1 MEKNLSFTPL
11 ISREDFYLIIQQS
24 LQGHFPGGVLLLI
37 DEVSEFLR
45 SRSEI
50 DVNSEDIRFLQFL
63 GEWNL
68 PLNCWTA
75 LSMQEDI
82 EEISRASE
90 AALNKIRDRFNNR
103 IYLSTTTYSKSPR
116 SIFRSQVL
124 SMSSE
129 IRSGMASVTKNFRGV
144 SCHGQCSMTSRS

>member
-24 LQGHFPGGVLLLI
+24 LQQHFPGGILLLI

-45 SRSEI
+45 SRAEL
-50 DVNSEDIRFLQFL
+50 DVKSEDIRFLQFM

-68 PLNCWTA
+68 PLNCWTV

-82 EEISRASE
+82 EEISSA
-90 AALNKIRDRFNNR
+90 
-103 IYLSTTTYSKSPR
+103 
-116 SIFRSQVL
+116 Q
-124 SMSSE
+124 
-129 IRSGMASVTKNFRGV
+129 
-144 SCHGQCSMTSRS
+144 